1 MDDKM
6 KQPIRK
12 NRNIDQQSIEMEF
25 GIEKCKML
33 VMQNLVIS
41 SGINMSDGKSIRMDI
56 KYITH

>member
-1 MDDKM
+1 M